1 VTFTRVQLPAPTTLL
16 AMALVAAGLLVVH
29 LVATHGTGSLDGQAL
44 AIASISPSTTLSL
57 WWHHL
62 WAGFFH
68 RSWGHLAYN
77 VAVLLIAL
85 PFAVRQQGPL
95 LTLANAYW
103 IGPFTVFTLHLLV
116 VLPLA
121 GAGVPYAVKALEV
134 PLVGFSVMAYS
145 LAGMALTLA
154 PPWVA
159 IAAFGALV
167 LYETALAIWVT
178 APFIGLYHVMEFAM
192 GFWVRTILM
201 RG

>member
-1 VTFTRVQLPAPTTLL
+1 MQLPAPATLL
-16 AMALVAAGLLVVH
+16 AMAVVALGLLALH
-29 LVATHGTGSLDGQAL
+29 LVATHGTGTLDGPVL
-44 AIASISPSTTLSL
+44 AVASISPSTTLSL

-77 VAVLLIAL
+77 LAVLVIAF
-85 PFAVRQQGPL
+85 PFAVRQQGPW

-121 GAGVPYAVKALEV
+121 SAGLPYAVKALEI

-145 LAGMALTLA
+145 MAGMALTLA
-154 PPWVA
+154 PPPVA
-159 IAAFGALV
+159 VASIVGLV
-167 LYETALAIWVT
+167 LYETALALCVT
-178 APFIGLYHVMEFAM
+178 APFIGVYHVVGFGM
-192 GFWVRTILM
+192 GFWVRTLLL
-201 RG
+201 RS